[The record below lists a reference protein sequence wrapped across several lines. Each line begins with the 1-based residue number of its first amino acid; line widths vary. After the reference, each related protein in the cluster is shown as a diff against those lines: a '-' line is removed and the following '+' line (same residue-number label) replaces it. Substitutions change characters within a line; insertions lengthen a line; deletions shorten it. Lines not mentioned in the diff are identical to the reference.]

1 MDFFFD
7 ENFDNNIPD
16 ALNLIEKLEGRH
28 QVKPTRRVFK
38 PGVKDPNLIPK
49 ISKKKGIL
57 VTFDRKALKA
67 HIKLLKRHKVSVFAL
82 SFGSEKYSEKVHL
95 ILKSWKLIK
104 EKVDLH
110 EKENQK
116 PYFYKVS
123 NNGLK
128 EWK

>member
-1 MDFFFD
+1 MEFFFD

-16 ALNLIEKLEGRH
+16 ALNLIEKLEGKH
-28 QVKPTRRVFK
+28 SVSPTRRIFK
-38 PGVKDPNLIPK
+38 PGIKDPNLIPK
-49 ISKKKGIL
+49 ISKKKGVL

-104 EKVDLH
+104 EKVELH
-110 EKENQK
+110 ENLKQR

>member
-1 MDFFFD
+1 MNFFFD

-16 ALNLIEKLEGRH
+16 ALHLIEKLEGKH
-28 QVKPTRRVFK
+28 EVKPTRRVFK
-38 PGVKDPNLIPK
+38 AGIKDPNLIPK
-49 ISKKKGIL
+49 IAKSKGIL

-67 HIKLLKRHKVSVFAL
+67 HIKLLKRYKVSVFAL

-95 ILKSWKLIK
+95 ILKSWKSIK
-104 EKVDLH
+104 EKVELH
-110 EKENQK
+110 ESNGNK
-116 PYFYKVS
+116 PFFYKVS